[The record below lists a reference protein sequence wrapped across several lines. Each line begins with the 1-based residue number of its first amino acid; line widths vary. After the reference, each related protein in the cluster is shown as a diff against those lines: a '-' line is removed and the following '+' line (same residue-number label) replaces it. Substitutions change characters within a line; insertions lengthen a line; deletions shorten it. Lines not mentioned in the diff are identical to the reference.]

1 MTRRGLTRAVAVLG
15 ALAVSCGGAQAGML
29 DTILGGGIP
38 IPGIGGIRVSSGQR
52 QYSQQ
57 QQTPRMVSA
66 HLYNEAIRLGDNN
79 QLQEARMKFEQAIQA
94 DPSFDL
100 PWAALV
106 GSCMV
111 SGQLEEGIQVGNQFL
126 ANFPHSSR
134 RRETE
139 LIVQKLNEQLARK
152 TEIWQR
158 VGQDG
163 ADSYFAL
170 ATEGKNF
177 YGWNLDAMP
186 LKVYIG
192 DGHNVRGYRKND
204 DIILN
209 NSFAEWTKA
218 TEGHITF
225 TRVDNVADA
234 NIECIWIDDPKDFPQ
249 NRGLEAGE
257 AVPMLDSDGY
267 IVSSKLYLL
276 TRERNDKQSVDDLV
290 MHTICLH
297 EIGHTLG
304 LLGHSDVAGD
314 VMYFTA
320 NGQKVQDPHLTQ
332 RDVNTLAKLYATVLQ
347 KRSQTS
353 MNQTSMDGQGQV
365 QEFRPSAMAATSTR
379 QSMNPNLVS
388 APPPPEAG
396 KPQPY
401 QNRKT
406 FASNQEAIAYF
417 EKEVNASPNDQR
429 LLDDLGT
436 AYDNYGIELANTAEV
451 RRAEEF
457 FNLALSIHRNSPDR
471 KKLRITVANLT
482 QLLRFEKRDNDA
494 AQLEQ
499 SCQQVVARSG
509 N

>member
-1 MTRRGLTRAVAVLG
+1 MTRRGLTRVVAVLG
-15 ALAVSCGGAQAGML
+15 ALAVSCGGAQAGIL

-57 QQTPRMVSA
+57 PQTPRMVSS
-66 HLYNEAIRLGDNN
+66 HLYNEAIRLGENN
-79 QLQEARMKFEQAIQA
+79 QLQEARMKFEQAVQA

-111 SGQLEEGIQVGNQFL
+111 SGQLEEGIQVGNQFVT
-126 ANFPHSSR
+126 NFPHSSR
-134 RRETE
+134 RKETE
-139 LIVQKLNEQLARK
+139 LILQKLNEQLAK
-152 TEIWQR
+152 KHEIWQR
-158 VGQDG
+158 VGRDG

-177 YGWNLDAMP
+177 YGWNLEAMP

-192 DGHNVRGYRKND
+192 DGHGVRGYRKND

-225 TRVDNVADA
+225 TRVDNLADA

-276 TRERNDKQSVDDLV
+276 TLERNEKASVDDLV

-347 KRSQTS
+347 KRGSTT
-353 MNQTSMDGQGQV
+353 TSMDGQGQGQL
-365 QEFRPSAMAATSTR
+365 QEFRASAIAPSSQR

-401 QNRKT
+401 QIGKT
-406 FASNQEAIAYF
+406 FASNEAAIAYF
-417 EKEVNASPNDQR
+417 EKVTAASPDDVK

-436 AYDNYGIELANTAEV
+436 AYDNYGIELANTNEV

-482 QLLRFEKRDNDA
+482 QLLRFEKRDSDA

-499 SCQQVVARSG
+499 SCKQVVARSG